1 VSTEPRMVES
11 AVRSDVYSAIAAM
24 TDIDVPITD
33 DSELRA
39 DLAFDSIRLIELTMV
54 LERHFELPQLDSA
67 STATVT
73 TVGDVIRLVT
83 ASGKES

>member
-1 VSTEPRMVES
+1 MSTEPPMLDGT
-11 AVRSDVYSAIAAM
+11 VRSVVHSAIAAM
-24 TDIDVPITD
+24 TDADVPITD

-54 LERHFELPQLDSA
+54 LERHLELAPLDPA

-73 TVGDVIRLVT
+73 TVGDVVRLVT
-83 ASGKES
+83 AVEKES